1 MSTTTRIKLVM
12 FLFYFIYIPI
22 NFFMSPFLIGKG
34 VDIVVAG
41 LLQTLG
47 LVILIVVLLNNGVIA
62 DKIKN
67 PKKVLKIIVNIE
79 KSELLSLDKFSEK
92 LDEIDASFWKEGVC
106 QLHIRVSTDE
116 SEAIINIVGTFIFLF
131 AIMYYDNVYP
141 LNLILVAIFSGLIG
155 WSIGP
160 TVSALGE
167 NFKMRKYKKQF
178 GINYPILNTGVGP
191 SDPLKA
197 EKSLPQLDKI
207 AGYPSTIFIDKKGE
221 VRKIHTGF
229 SGPGT
234 GAFYITHIHSFN
246 KLVDALVAE
255 K

>member
-1 MSTTTRIKLVM
+1 MDETRFM
-12 FLFYFIYIPI
+12 TQFYQKNKARGIE
-22 NFFMSPFLIGKG
+22 
-34 VDIVVAG
+34 
-41 LLQTLG
+41 
-47 LVILIVVLLNNGVIA
+47 VIA
-62 DKIKN
+62 LAYENYED
-67 PKKVLKIIVNIE
+67 PKEANTALK
-79 KSELLSLDKFSEK
+79 
-92 LDEIDASFWKEGVC
+92 
-106 QLHIRVSTDE
+106 
-116 SEAIINIVGTFIFLF
+116 
-131 AIMYYDNVYP
+131 
-141 LNLILVAIFSGLIG
+141 
-155 WSIGP
+155 
-160 TVSALGE
+160 
-167 NFKMRKYKKQF
+167 KYKKQF